1 MAVISYLSLLL
12 TPLYSQK
19 KKIKSFYKK
28 EFLWFI
34 KSKVH
39 KQNIK
44 KRKKKKMLIA
54 VNSYKSNG
62 NRENYWVKQ
71 GEKFL

>member
-19 KKIKSFYKK
+19 KKKIKSFYKK

-34 KSKVH
+34 KSKLH
-39 KQNIK
+39 
-44 KRKKKKMLIA
+44 KKKK
-54 VNSYKSNG
+54 KKK
-62 NRENYWVKQ
+62 RC
-71 GEKFL
+71 